1 MARKSS
7 SRSFPAKKESRRA
20 TDKLV
25 TQEENLATRS
35 RQEYGGF
42 CKEVEPLNYIQGEYL
57 ESIKYNEV
65 TFAIG
70 PAGTGK
76 TWISVGYA
84 ANELFHRR
92 VNKIILI
99 RPNIEVGRGLGYLPG
114 SQEEKMAPFYAVF
127 DSIFI
132 KFLGKGFYEYAKKNE
147 DIEQVAIAYARG
159 TTFEDCIVILDEA
172 QDCTREEMK
181 MILSRIGK
189 NCKMIVS
196 GDHEQVDIDNSG
208 LEDAVNRLD
217 GIDGIEVI
225 EFLDSD
231 IVRSKMTKAII
242 MAYRN

>member
-7 SRSFPAKKESRRA
+7 SRSFPAKKQSRRV
-20 TDKLV
+20 TDA
-25 TQEENLATRS
+25 TQEEKQVTRS
-35 RQEYGGF
+35 RQEYGGH

-57 ESIKYNEV
+57 DAIRYNDV
-65 TFAIG
+65 TFGIG

-92 VNKIILI
+92 VDKIILI
-99 RPNIEVGRGLGYLPG
+99 RPNIEVGRGLGFLPG
-114 SQEEKMAPFYAVF
+114 TEEEKMAPFYAVF

-132 KFLGKGFYEYAKKNE
+132 KFLGKGFYEYAKKNG

-159 TTFEDCIVILDEA
+159 ATFENCIVLLDEA
-172 QDCTREEMK
+172 QDTTKEEMK

-189 NCKMIVS
+189 NCKMIIS
-196 GDHEQVDIDNSG
+196 GDHEQVDIENSG
-208 LEDAVNRLD
+208 LEDAVDRLE
-217 GIDGIEVI
+217 GIEGIEVI

-242 MAYRN
+242 MAYRK